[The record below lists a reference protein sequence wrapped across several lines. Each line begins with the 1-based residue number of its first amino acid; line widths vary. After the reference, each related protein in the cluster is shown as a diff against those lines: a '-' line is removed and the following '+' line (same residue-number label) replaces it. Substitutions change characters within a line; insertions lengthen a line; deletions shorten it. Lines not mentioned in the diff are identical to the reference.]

1 MPPGPP
7 RDRCGKRRHN
17 SATRRHPPF
26 DVQGRDC
33 MGEIGH
39 FIGGKEGK
47 GGSGRFGDVFNP
59 NTGEVQAKVA
69 FANHSEVKY
78 AIAVAE
84 AAQPAWAA
92 TNPQRRARVL
102 MKFLDLAQ
110 KEFDSLAR
118 LLSSE
123 HGKTFAD
130 AKGDVQRGLE
140 VVEFACGIPHLLK
153 GEYTEGAGPG
163 IDLYSMRQALG
174 VVAGITPFNFPA
186 MIPMWKFAPA
196 LACGNAFILKPS
208 ERDPSV
214 PMRLAELL
222 IEAGLPAGVLNV
234 VNGDKEAV
242 DTLLNDPRIQAV
254 GFFGSSAIAEY
265 VYSTACANNKRAQC
279 FGGAKNHMIVMPD
292 ADMDQAVDALIGAG
306 YGSAGER
313 CMAVSVAVPVGKKT
327 ADILLEKLVPRV
339 ESLKIGPSTDAQADY
354 GPLITKQH
362 LDKVKS
368 YVDLG
373 VKEGAKLVVD
383 GRGFKLQGYEGGNFM
398 GGCLF
403 DNVTPEM
410 RIYKEEIFGPVLSV
424 VRAND
429 YEEAVRLPSE
439 HDYGNGVAIFTRD
452 GDAARDFVSRVEVA
466 MVGVNFAIPVPL
478 AYYTFGGWKRSGF
491 GDLNQHGP
499 DAVRFYTKTKT
510 VTARWRSG
518 VKEGASR
525 P

>member
-1 MPPGPP
+1 M
-7 RDRCGKRRHN
+7 R
-17 SATRRHPPF
+17 
-26 DVQGRDC
+26 
-33 MGEIGH
+33 EIGH
-39 FIGGKEGK
+39 FIGGKEVK
-47 GGSGRFGDVFNP
+47 GASGRTGDVFNP
-59 NTGEVQAKVA
+59 NTGEVQAEVA
-69 FANHSEVKY
+69 FAKRSEVEH
-78 AIAVAE
+78 AITVAE

-92 TNPQRRARVL
+92 VNPQRRARVL
-102 MKFLDLAQ
+102 MKFIDLVQ
-110 KEFDSLAR
+110 KESDSLAR

-130 AKGDVQRGLE
+130 SKGDVQRGLE
-140 VVEFACGIPHLLK
+140 VIEFSCGIPHLLK
-153 GEYTEGAGPG
+153 GEFSEGAGPG
-163 IDLYSMRQALG
+163 IDLFSIRQPLG

-186 MIPMWKFAPA
+186 MIPMWKFGPA
-196 LACGNAFILKPS
+196 LACGNAFVLKPS

-222 IEAGLPAGVLNV
+222 VEAGLPAGVLNV

-242 DTLLNDPRIQAV
+242 DTLLTDPRIQAV
-254 GFFGSSAIAEY
+254 GFVGSSAIAEY
-265 VYSTACANNKRAQC
+265 VYATACANNKRAQC
-279 FGGAKNHMIVMPD
+279 FGGAKNQMIIMPD
-292 ADMDQAVDALIGAG
+292 ADMDQAVDALVGAG

-327 ADILLEKLVPRV
+327 ADILMEKLVPRV
-339 ESLKIGPSTDAQADY
+339 EGLKIGPSTDTQIDY
-354 GPLITKQH
+354 GPMITRAH
-362 LDKVKS
+362 LEKVKS

-383 GRGFKLQGYEGGNFM
+383 GRNFKLQGYEHGNFM

-403 DNVTPEM
+403 DHVTPDM

-424 VRAND
+424 VRAKD

-439 HDYGNGVAIFTRD
+439 HEYGNGVAIFTRD
-452 GDAARDFVSRVEVA
+452 GDAARDFVSRVEVG

-499 DAVRFYTKTKT
+499 DAVRFYTRTKT
-510 VTARWRSG
+510 VTARWPSG
-518 VKEGASR
+518 VKEGAEFVI
-525 P
+525 PTMK